1 MWGWCQ
7 MDGNKKSNEPFLKQF
22 MLPSIPR
29 IDRLICPV
37 LLVTMYMYKNIE
49 VFCCFFCDLYL

>member
-1 MWGWCQ
+1 